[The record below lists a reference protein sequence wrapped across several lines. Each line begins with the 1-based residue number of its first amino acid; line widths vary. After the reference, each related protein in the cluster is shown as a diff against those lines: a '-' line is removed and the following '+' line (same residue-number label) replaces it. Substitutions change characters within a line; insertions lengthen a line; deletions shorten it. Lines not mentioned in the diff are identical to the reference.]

1 MIFYLALPF
10 LALGVV
16 VLQSTIASVLFS
28 GWFVLEA
35 SLVVV
40 IYAGF
45 RLDVV
50 RGLLLAF
57 VMGFVFDCLS
67 GSVVGLFTFIYMLI
81 FLCAFYVSLRL
92 VTKKLYWIALFG
104 LACALLEALL
114 VMMFYRFTYDIH
126 LLNGLL
132 SVFLPQALM
141 ISALSA
147 GFFHVMRRIE
157 GFFYGKSVQPP
168 QRA

>member
-1 MIFYLALPF
+1 MIFFLALPF
-10 LALGVV
+10 LAVGMV
-16 VLQSTIASVLFS
+16 VLQSTVASVLFS
-28 GWFVLEA
+28 GWFLLEA
-35 SLVVV
+35 SLVLV

-81 FLCAFYVSLRL
+81 FLCAFYVSLRM
-92 VTKKLYWIALFG
+92 VTEKLYLIALFS

-114 VMMFYRFTYDIH
+114 VVLFYHLTYDIDLFSS
-126 LLNGLL
+126 LLP
-132 SVFLPQALM
+132 VFLPQALL
-141 ISALSA
+141 ISILSA